1 MEIADLGLSVRT
13 FNAVCRAGIRTIPE
27 LYHKYQLEPE
37 WLHRVI
43 GQKHTQEVGA
53 ALAKHREEVWEELR
67 KEDENFREPMAGDYL
82 ADYDRDLWGEEVTFD
97 ELAQMAWQLV
107 IVNDSWYPEDYLE
120 EDGEGDVLLVTDAD
134 GDAVHLRGD
143 TPKIYEITR
152 LAMDDSVKTR
162 YCTKVW
168 KVKGSEAEDMIE
180 ETKSTVIV
188 SGDYTRAV
196 ALTRSIIANAQAA
209 QQSLYEV
216 CKGLKEMRDGK
227 LYRELGYQNFEE
239 YCENEVEITY
249 RQAKKYVAIAS
260 GYEGS
265 QLPSIGT
272 EKLYL
277 LAKLDEPTRQE
288 VTESVDV
295 DSITVKELKAQIAA
309 LQSAKESAEAD
320 AAQAK
325 DAAREAEEAKERARL
340 TLLDLMKKKTDRVKE
355 LEAQIKELERNPQEL
370 VVVDH
375 TEEIDRLNAEV
386 EKLRQQLAE
395 KPDTQLA
402 LDVEP
407 LYHTDS
413 KALFKPYLTAAADA
427 VNRLAE
433 FIGLHGSDPNYD
445 FFIEKMQATFDFAQ
459 QKIAMMKGA

>member
-1 MEIADLGLSVRT
+1 MS
-13 FNAVCRAGIRTIPE
+13 
-27 LYHKYQLEPE
+27 
-37 WLHRVI
+37 
-43 GQKHTQEVGA
+43 
-53 ALAKHREEVWEELR
+53 
-67 KEDENFREPMAGDYL
+67 EN
-82 ADYDRDLWGEEVTFD
+82 
-97 ELAQMAWQLV
+97 
-107 IVNDSWYPEDYLE
+107 I
-120 EDGEGDVLLVTDAD
+120 
-134 GDAVHLRGD
+134 
-143 TPKIYEITR
+143 
-152 LAMDDSVKTR
+152 
-162 YCTKVW
+162 
-168 KVKGSEAEDMIE
+168 
-180 ETKSTVIV
+180 IV
-188 SGDYTRAV
+188 SADYTRAV

-227 LYRELGYQNFEE
+227 LYKELGYQNFEE
-239 YCENEVEITY
+239 YTENEVGIGY
-249 RQAKKYVAIAS
+249 RQAFNYAKLAETYGENLKSIS
-260 GYEGS
+260 GFGS
-265 QLPSIGT
+265 T
-272 EKLYL
+272 KLML
-277 LAKLDEPTRQE
+277 LAKLDEPTREAVQ
-288 VTESVDV
+288 ESVDV
-295 DSITVKELKAQIAA
+295 ESVTVKELKAQIAA

-386 EKLRQQLAE
+386 EKLRQQLSE

-407 LYHTDS
+407 MYQTDS